1 MMAGACLLGSLS
13 HFIIDPLDMVS
24 VKILGRPAP
33 QEGAF
38 PGSRVFED
46 IAG

>member
-1 MMAGACLLGSLS
+1 MMAGACLLRSLS
-13 HFIIDPLDMVS
+13 RFIIDPLDTVS
-24 VKILGRPAP
+24 VKIRDRPAP
-33 QEGAF
+33 QEGAS